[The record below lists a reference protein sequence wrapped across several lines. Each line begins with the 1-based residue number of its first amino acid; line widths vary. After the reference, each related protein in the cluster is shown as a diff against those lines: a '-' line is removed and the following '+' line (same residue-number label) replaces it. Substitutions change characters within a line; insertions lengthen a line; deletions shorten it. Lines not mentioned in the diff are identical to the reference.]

1 MAFGCGRSVPGKCK
15 TKSKSGL
22 VDASTIPW
30 TRAGDRLLVGDADL
44 RRLAQSRREVGEGE
58 EGRVNFIHELS
69 IHLGFVVDTLPF
81 RIVLKRLPVGGRR
94 FAAGMLKNVDKGIAL
109 LRLIERR
116 PISNAFDSVT
126 LKEFYGVLPEAC
138 QQVAQ
143 FSRSRMIDTQF
154 IDACR
159 GLRRIGLVLLSSGP
173 NGCRKQRRRRN
184 RLEQCSSFHGRNF
197 TRS

>member
-1 MAFGCGRSVPGKCK
+1 MAFGCGRSVAAKCK
-15 TKSKSGL
+15 TKSKSGV

-30 TRAGDRLLVGDADL
+30 TIAGDRFLVGHADL

-58 EGRVNFIHELS
+58 EGRINFIHELPV
-69 IHLGFVVDTLPF
+69 HLGFVVDTFPF
-81 RIVLKRLPVGGRR
+81 RIVLKRLPVGSRR

-116 PISNAFDSVT
+116 PISNAFDSVA

-159 GLRRIGLVLLSSGP
+159 GFWRIGLFFFVRGP
-173 NGCRKQRRRRN
+173 TGCRKT
-184 RLEQCSSFHGRNF
+184 GP
-197 TRS
+197 